1 MGGHEVELLVAADS
15 RVQTS
20 VLCDGTSL
28 VFVFSQTS
36 SRGDG
41 NNSDMNSLS
50 SDMLDI
56 ILQEDSCSATSG
68 SMGSG
73 SNGCR
78 TSSGT
83 SNSGTSKS
91 RESAS
96 GTSGSGTGSGLF

>member
-1 MGGHEVELLVAADS
+1 MKIPVSKPVFFGN
-15 RVQTS
+15 
-20 VLCDGTSL
+20 GTSL
-28 VFVFSQTS
+28 VFVFSQAS

-78 TSSGT
+78 TSASGT

>member
-1 MGGHEVELLVAADS
+1 M
-15 RVQTS
+15 
-20 VLCDGTSL
+20 
-28 VFVFSQTS
+28 FVFSQAS

-41 NNSDMNSLS
+41 NNSDLNSLS

-73 SNGCR
+73 SNGCG
-78 TSSGT
+78 TSASGT

-96 GTSGSGTGSGLF
+96 GTSGSGTGLGF